1 MLAHLKIQKIAFT
14 VKQIKFKPKTVHAR
28 MAGLPCWLK
37 NQSCRFLHNHKKT
50 ESKQDARSPI
60 NFHFHFPESRRWQKP
75 HSLASSST
83 SRGRPVFFPWT
94 GCIRAVCTKMG
105 GEKKEENKMMGV
117 EIRIARIII
126 IGVPQEWN
134 KWSLCE
140 SNTGVFFSQPSPTVS
155 TVHCQKHMTGWGKLA
170 QFAQSID
177 RMGKVSTKREQNVEP
192 LTRSGIR
199 KWSFSWGE
207 HHDLIWRLTVLPR

>member
-1 MLAHLKIQKIAFT
+1 MREAPF
-14 VKQIKFKPKTVHAR
+14 
-28 MAGLPCWLK
+28 
-37 NQSCRFLHNHKKT
+37 
-50 ESKQDARSPI
+50 
-60 NFHFHFPESRRWQKP
+60 NFHFHFPESQRWQKP

-94 GCIRAVCTKMG
+94 GCIRALCTKMG
-105 GEKKEENKMMGV
+105 GKKRGKQNDGGGNKNCQNNNNCCPTGV
-117 EIRIARIII
+117 EQVIPMWEYYR
-126 IGVPQEWN
+126 
-134 KWSLCE
+134 C
-140 SNTGVFFSQPSPTVS
+140 FFSQPSPTVS

-207 HHDLIWRLTVLPR
+207 HRDLIWRLTVLPR